1 MNTLQFVSACPN
13 GDSFLNWDRMVYWPF
28 RQSGPSWHY
37 APDTRSLSDEN
48 TDSFLVSNFLRYFV
62 HLHPTHHSSA
72 RHRSFLR
79 IDSVMPSLLPLEG
92 GEVTIKGSVL
102 PIHEVLL
109 AGCEGGCCALSFT
122 RVTPTE
128 LRVVVPPLPRGFYH
142 LQFFTVQGVRVLCDE
157 NQDYFG
163 REGVLVTALEW
174 GKEERVSN
182 RNRNTPASE
191 EEFEEA
197 KPSKWKPGVSSAFLL
212 QDLFAREELF
222 AEEKEVVGS
231 PIFEDMVIVEEE
243 DNTPVEVLA
252 ELASAC
258 DSLCDVARMYSSPLP
273 QRVDDDNLVGGAY
286 YHPVCVGGVC

>member
-1 MNTLQFVSACPN
+1 M
-13 GDSFLNWDRMVYWPF
+13 
-28 RQSGPSWHY
+28 
-37 APDTRSLSDEN
+37 
-48 TDSFLVSNFLRYFV
+48 
-62 HLHPTHHSSA
+62 
-72 RHRSFLR
+72 
-79 IDSVMPSLLPLEG
+79 
-92 GEVTIKGSVL
+92 
-102 PIHEVLL
+102 
-109 AGCEGGCCALSFT
+109 
-122 RVTPTE
+122 
-128 LRVVVPPLPRGFYH
+128 
-142 LQFFTVQGVRVLCDE
+142 QGVRVLCDE

-174 GKEERVSN
+174 EKEERVSH
-182 RNRNTPASE
+182 RNVNTPASE

-222 AEEKEVVGS
+222 AEEKEVVES

-273 QRVDDDNLVGGAY
+273 QRVDDDNLVEGAY